1 MKILVTGSRGLI
13 GSALVSQLTG
23 AGHYVVRLVRENP
36 DRERGDLFWDPVSA
50 KIERSKLEKLDAVV
64 HLCGESILGRW
75 TDARKERIY
84 KSRVGSTEFLVQ
96 TLAGLTNK
104 PKVLVSASG
113 VGFYGSRGDEWLQE
127 TSPAGTGYLATLCQ
141 EWENATNTAANAGI
155 RVVRARLGMVLTPK
169 GGALKTMAGPF
180 RMGLGGKLGSG
191 RQFVSW
197 ISITDLV
204 QAFQFA
210 IENEDVS
217 GPVNFVAPEPVTNR
231 DFTRTLAATLGRPA
245 LLPAPAFALKAVFGE
260 MATETMLASQR
271 CQPARLAQNG
281 FKFEYPD
288 IDQALRHLLVGGL

>member
-13 GSALVSQLTG
+13 GSALVSQLTS
-23 AGHYVVRLVRENP
+23 AGHYVVRLVREEP

-64 HLCGESILGRW
+64 HLCGENILGRW
-75 TDARKERIY
+75 SSERKERIY

-127 TSPAGTGYLATLCQ
+127 TSPAGSGYLATLCQ
-141 EWENATNTAANAGI
+141 EWENATNIAANAGI
-155 RVVRARLGMVLTPK
+155 RVVRARLGMVLSPK
-169 GGALKTMAGPF
+169 GGALKTMTGPF
-180 RMGLGGKLGSG
+180 RMGLGGTLGSG
-191 RQFVSW
+191 RQYMSW
-197 ISITDLV
+197 ISMIDLV
-204 QAFQFA
+204 QALQFA
-210 IENEDVS
+210 IENSSVY
-217 GPVNFVAPEPVTNR
+217 GPVNFVAPEPATNR
-231 DFTRTLAATLGRPA
+231 EFTKTLAAALGRPA
-245 LLPAPAFALKAVFGE
+245 LLPVPGFMLKAVFGE

-271 CQPARLAQNG
+271 CQPARLSQNG

-288 IDQALRHLLVGGL
+288 LEQALRHLISGGL